1 MKLLYIGIIAQV
13 IYWTLLIVLWSSF
26 ANASSFRGL
35 NEIKVSKRFHVIQ
48 EQVVLIVF
56 VQQNVY
62 FM

>member
-35 NEIKVSKRFHVIQ
+35 NEIKSF
-48 EQVVLIVF
+48 
-56 VQQNVY
+56 
-62 FM
+62 